1 MWHNIASPWL
11 ETGFTLHKL
20 PFTRS
25 GQLQN
30 LLWCYENL
38 KNEYGAC
45 SKHFWAVEMLLNH
58 FNMFISLESLPIEL
72 SCLPLSNISPRIWL
86 EFIANN
92 FIHSGTFRVSSCW
105 TRLKTVVSHNPGMN
119 KSSLWLVYKKWLFHC
134 SCRSVPTMWPWLVI
148 P

>member
-72 SCLPLSNISPRIWL
+72 SCLPLSNILPRNWL
-86 EFIANN
+86 EFITNK
-92 FIHSGTFRVSSCW
+92 FIHSGAFRVSRCW
-105 TRLKTVVSHNPGMN
+105 RRLKTVVSHSYPGMN
-119 KSSLWLVYKKWLFHC
+119 KSCGLSTRKDC
-134 SCRSVPTMWPWLVI
+134 SCRSVPTMWPSFVL